1 MREYPPILQLLS
13 KWRGLLFQLDIYNKE
28 ELPMKLTNLIKNN
41 PRPKMKIIIS
51 EKQFQTLASRVVE
64 LMEQEQIIKTY
75 LIKKKPNG
83 K

>member
-1 MREYPPILQLLS
+1 MREYTPILQLFS

-28 ELPMKLTNLIKNN
+28 ELPMKLTNLIENN
-41 PRPKMKIIIS
+41 PRPKMKIIIT

>member
-28 ELPMKLTNLIKNN
+28 ELPMKLTNLIENN